1 MPGPNAL
8 GQRLGYDPKQLFG
21 RMKIR
26 KKIFDA
32 IFSGWAKKIFYV
44 NQGGAK
50 MHFTIF
56 SLVE

>member
-1 MPGPNAL
+1 MPESNAL
-8 GQRLGYDPKQLFG
+8 GQSLGYDPKQLFG